1 MFGFFLIRRNH
12 HGVSQREIILSS
24 SGIAEDLLQPKKKN
38 LTLNRLVGGKPAVDV
53 RPPPHATWQS
63 NLAQNTNFNILCF
76 KPLYPVCECSK

>member
-1 MFGFFLIRRNH
+1 MFGFFLIRSNH
-12 HGVSQREIILSS
+12 HGVSQREIISSS
-24 SGIAEDLLQPKKKN
+24 SGIAEAFCNQKKN

-63 NLAQNTNFNILCF
+63 NLSQNTNFNILCF